1 MITTRWWTVWWNSLH
16 KFWTPPGILL
26 IICPQ
31 WSCLF
36 MTLKI
41 MNIILLIW
49 ARVIITLLK
58 DISLKEKYQI
68 QYELHLRWTSTKYN
82 MWIWFMLAVLEA
94 SKVFFSDQKIGPSR
108 LHNSQSCSFFSLGSK
123 RTNDR
128 AWDDKEMARI
138 THAAWY
144 AAKNTSNILAV
155 AVGWGTAEAVKQG
168 GEWECVQKTMNGGC
182 VHHQRGR
189 MWVTNENSH
198 KLLGFAFRVAA
209 ESPLD

>member
-1 MITTRWWTVWWNSLH
+1 MITTRWWTVWWNSLR

-94 SKVFFSDQKIGPSR
+94 SKVFFLIKRSD
-108 LHNSQSCSFFSLGSK
+108 
-123 RTNDR
+123 
-128 AWDDKEMARI
+128 
-138 THAAWY
+138 
-144 AAKNTSNILAV
+144 LAV
-155 AVGWGTAEAVKQG
+155 CTTANLAHFSVLDLKEPTTELGMTKKWPESHMQHG
-168 GEWECVQKTMNGGC
+168 MLRRIQ
-182 VHHQRGR
+182 
-189 MWVTNENSH
+189 VTFWQ
-198 KLLGFAFRVAA
+198 LQ
-209 ESPLD
+209 